1 MSWFASYLHRLSPR
15 VKTILFAIWVLGA
28 TTFLLLVSDLNDHD
42 YVVCDDD
49 HSPTGYCAQ
58 LELP

>member
-1 MSWFASYLHRLSPR
+1 MSLSPR
-15 VKTILFAIWVLGA
+15 VKKILFAPCVLGFTA
-28 TTFLLLVSDLNDHD
+28 WLLWISDLNDD
-42 YVVCDDD
+42 GIACDDD